1 VTSTTRT
8 RRAPLIAAWLIA
20 SLSAIGVMPPLVA
33 QAGNTPPVL
42 HDDSGITYQL
52 NAEPNTSIVVPLPL
66 LEAVARDPQ
75 SDELMWVIAPP
86 DQDTTST
93 ARQMTLNCHSLTGN
107 GGIHWALTCS
117 IGEQVPPQIRVDL
130 VLQELNTPERYQ
142 SDDRLT
148 VILNLSL

>member
-33 QAGNTPPVL
+33 QTGNTPPVL

-52 NAEPNTSIVVPLPL
+52 NAEPNTSVVVPLPL

-75 SDELMWVIAPP
+75 SDELMWGIA
-86 DQDTTST
+86 
-93 ARQMTLNCHSLTGN
+93 R
-107 GGIHWALTCS
+107 